1 VIKMLAYETKAWI
14 EKMHQTVQGLQQE
27 ALGMF
32 EIQSI
37 NEIIQIRTINRFL
50 QKLDDAFWDLK
61 DELPE
66 VGE

>member
-1 VIKMLAYETKAWI
+1 MIAYETKAWI
-14 EKMHQTVQGLQQE
+14 DKMHQTVQGLQQE

-37 NEIIQIRTINRFL
+37 NEIKQIVTINRFL
-50 QKLDDAFWDLK
+50 QNLDDTFWDLK

-66 VGE
+66 VEE

>member
-1 VIKMLAYETKAWI
+1 MLAYETKAWI

-32 EIQSI
+32 EIYTI
-37 NEIIQIRTINRFL
+37 MDIKEIRTINNLL
-50 QKLDDAFWDLK
+50 QKVDDAFWDLK

-66 VGE
+66 VEE

>member
-1 VIKMLAYETKAWI
+1 MLAYETKAWI

-61 DELPE
+61 DDLPE
-66 VGE
+66 VEE

>member
-1 VIKMLAYETKAWI
+1 MLAYETKAWI

-37 NEIIQIRTINRFL
+37 NEIMQIRAINRFL

>member
-1 VIKMLAYETKAWI
+1 MIAYETKAWI

-50 QKLDDAFWDLK
+50 QKLDDTFWDLR
-61 DELPE
+61 DEIALLPE